1 MMRSTILAG
10 FCLVI
15 VLAAAPWVQAQGVHH
30 TKVHPHA
37 IQYPLISPVPFPSA
51 EADPFRS
58 SFLVKRLLKGYSPS
72 EFEMTLRETLDWHTR
87 YGSYGVLGHGEDV
100 FTRQAARFRLRH
112 QGR

>member
-1 MMRSTILAG
+1 MRSTILIG
-10 FCLVI
+10 LCLVM
-15 VLAAAPWVQAQGVHH
+15 VLAIALSVQAQGVHH

-37 IQYPLISPVPFPSA
+37 MQYPLISQVPFPSRD
-51 EADPFRS
+51 ADPFRG
-58 SFLVKRLLKGYSPS
+58 SFLVNRLLKGYSPS
-72 EFEMTLRETLDWHTR
+72 EFEMALRETLDWHTR

>member
-1 MMRSTILAG
+1 MMRSAIFAG
-10 FCLVI
+10 LCLVMA
-15 VLAAAPWVQAQGVHH
+15 LAASSVQAQGVRH
-30 TKVHPHA
+30 TKTHPHA
-37 IQYPLISPVPFPSA
+37 IQYPLISPVPFPSR

-58 SFLVKRLLKGYSPS
+58 SFLVNRLLKSYSPA

-100 FTRQAARFRLRH
+100 FTRQAASFRLRH